1 MVALARGFGE
11 LRSRIETY
19 RAKLYAEKWH
29 DLVGF
34 YLNAASAVVT
44 EMGGKVSKE
53 LGDGLIALF
62 GYQVSQEND
71 ADDKIICRRLMTGE

>member
-1 MVALARGFGE
+1 MR
-11 LRSRIETY
+11 RPT
-19 RAKLYAEKWH
+19 
-29 DLVGF
+29 
-34 YLNAASAVVT
+34 VVT